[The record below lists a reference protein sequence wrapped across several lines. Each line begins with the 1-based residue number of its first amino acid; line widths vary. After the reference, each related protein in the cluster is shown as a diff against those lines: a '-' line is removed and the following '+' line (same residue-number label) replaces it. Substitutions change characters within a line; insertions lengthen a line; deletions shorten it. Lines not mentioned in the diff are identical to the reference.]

1 MVFWGWIT
9 SCANLSPSP
18 SILVNLEG
26 VRRGILGTYNKPSIK
41 RDDVGGV
48 GHADVHVSL
57 VMLEGMASRIAVFLS
72 I

>member
-1 MVFWGWIT
+1 MVFWDWIT
-9 SCANLSPSP
+9 SCTNLSPSP
-18 SILVNLEG
+18 SILVGLEG

-48 GHADVHVSL
+48 GHADVSL
-57 VMLEGMASRIAVFLS
+57 VMLESMASRIAVFLS